1 MITFTIFIHLF
12 DVCFWAT
19 LCQAT
24 NYIISFHCG
33 LSLISRPPS
42 SSPTGFEESRQD
54 RIVLQ
59 DIDGGAL
66 QLLIDYVYTAEVLVT
81 EENVQVHSL
90 ALCWP

>member
-1 MITFTIFIHLF
+1 MVACLYCYDVNPLTDFSFLHLF
-12 DVCFWAT
+12 LF
-19 LCQAT
+19 L
-24 NYIISFHCG
+24 
-33 LSLISRPPS
+33 LST
-42 SSPTGFEESRQD
+42 TGFEESRQD

-90 ALCWP
+90 AFC